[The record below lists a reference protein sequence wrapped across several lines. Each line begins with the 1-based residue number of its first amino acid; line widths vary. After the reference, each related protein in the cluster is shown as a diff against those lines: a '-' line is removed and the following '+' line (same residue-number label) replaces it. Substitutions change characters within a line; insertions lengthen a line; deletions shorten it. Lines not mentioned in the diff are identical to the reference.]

1 MEETS
6 SMRNHGGEIMEEE
19 EEMKEAS
26 GRHLKPSETKEAS
39 GSKK

>member
-1 MEETS
+1 
-6 SMRNHGGEIMEEE
+6 MRNHGGEIMEE

-26 GRHLKPSETKEAS
+26 GRHLKPSETKETS

>member
-19 EEMKEAS
+19 EMKEAS
-26 GRHLKPSETKEAS
+26 GRHLKPPEAKEACE
-39 GSKK
+39 SKK